1 MRLAIILFLLS
12 LNQIFS
18 FKIPSNIK
26 INNNFI
32 QIQNKANSFIKLSRA
47 KNIIPTAFLS
57 FSGGYLIN
65 PSITN
70 LLHNSNFILSSI
82 ITSLIMSTSM
92 IINDVCDIEID
103 KVNNNDRPLI
113 TGEIT
118 KVEAILSIITLT
130 GLVEYLNLYLS
141 NNLQL
146 ITNLSLFG
154 IYLYTPIIKKI
165 FLFKNLFCASLV
177 SFSIFFAALSSSTT
191 LLVLNKNY
199 DLFIVELSLIFFGS
213 LYNEILLDITDIE
226 GDKQNKI
233 YTVPVIFG
241 KRNTLILECLILS
254 YNMVSSFFILGS
266 FTNIYYASGLE
277 LIFIPFIYDLYIIFK
292 NDLDDDKIK
301 KAITNTNIPLFSSI
315 IYLCFLQNIL

>member
-1 MRLAIILFLLS
+1 MRLPIILFFLL
-12 LNQIFS
+12 LNQTYS
-18 FKIPSNIK
+18 FKILPNIK
-26 INNNFI
+26 INN
-32 QIQNKANSFIKLSRA
+32 IQNKANSFIKLSRA

-57 FSGGYLIN
+57 FSGGYLSN

-82 ITSLIMSTSM
+82 ITSLVMSTSM
-92 IINDVCDIEID
+92 IINDVYDIEID
-103 KVNNNDRPLI
+103 KVNNKDRPLI

-118 KVEAILSIITLT
+118 KIEAIFSIITLT
-130 GLVEYLNLYLS
+130 GLIEYLNLYLS
-141 NNLQL
+141 TNLQL

-165 FLFKNLFCASLV
+165 FLLKNIFCASLV
-177 SFSIFFAALSSSTT
+177 SFSIFFTAIASSTT

-199 DLFIVELSLIFFGS
+199 ELFIVELSLIFFGS
-213 LYNEILLDITDIE
+213 LYNELLLDITDIE

-241 KRNTLILECLILS
+241 KKNTLILECLILS
-254 YNMVSSFFILGS
+254 YNMVSSFLTLAS

-292 NDLDDDKIK
+292 NDLDNDKIK